1 MSMKK
6 ITKEDIQQLEIAVD
20 KMKRTL
26 VREEKLRKSV
36 RDASPGMTAWPA
48 LNNNNNPYHAYR
60 FGMAMAGAP
69 DHSIP
74 KEGPVGG
81 DFVTMSYTDGDEQI
95 LKSAAKQFGISSKS
109 MGSSKKSCEL
119 PDVHKSSP
127 VANKKRNRYGI

>member
-36 RDASPGMTAWPA
+36 RDASPGMAAWPA

-69 DHSIP
+69 DRNVP